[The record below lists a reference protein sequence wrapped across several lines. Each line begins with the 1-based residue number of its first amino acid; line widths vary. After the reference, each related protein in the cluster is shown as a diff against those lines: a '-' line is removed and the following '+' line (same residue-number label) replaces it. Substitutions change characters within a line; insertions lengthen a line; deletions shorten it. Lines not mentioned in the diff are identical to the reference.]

1 MTTLSQP
8 HRQAPLFALWHWAK
22 KNLFSSIPNSLLTLL
37 CFWLLWHISSTAIEL
52 DAATGELGR

>member
-22 KNLFSSIPNSLLTLL
+22 KNLFSSIPNSLMTLL
-37 CFWLLWHISSTAIEL
+37 CVAHSAAAIEL
-52 DAATGELGR
+52 DAASGELGR